1 MDFNLFT
8 EIFDDNIL
16 PEIQEIGA
24 NNPLITTKNIDLI
37 RKEIFAEY
45 KKLNGL
51 YKEQIFEK
59 DLDNVLLDRHKIASC
74 ICGAFLKVSVF
85 YKDDLIAHLEESHE
99 AVAAYF
105 YYVNEF
111 IALIAASKFLSYFMV
126 LEREEKKELE
136 SAGEVISKFPL
147 MPPVSKSRRGFW
159 NSTVFN
165 MAQIKINKPQ
175 DPDFYD
181 IGLDHY
187 DMYSYAM
194 YFFWLEYYYNE
205 VHKAQKSSNSD

>member
-1 MDFNLFT
+1 MDFDLFT
-8 EIFDDNIL
+8 EIFNDNIL
-16 PEIQEIGA
+16 PEIHTIK
-24 NNPLITTKNIDLI
+24 NNNSLITIKNIDVC
-37 RKEIFAEY
+37 RREIFDEY
-45 KKLNGL
+45 KKLNSL

-85 YKDDLIAHLEESHE
+85 NKDNLVAHLKESHQ

-126 LEREEKKELE
+126 LERTSRNELK
-136 SAGEVISKFPL
+136 SAGEVIEKFPL
-147 MPPVSKSRRGFW
+147 MPPVSRSRRGFW

-165 MAQIKINKPQ
+165 MAQIKFDKSQ
-175 DPDFYD
+175 DPEVYN

-205 VHKAQKSSNSD
+205 MQNEKG